1 MMNPSRSHKERN
13 DTDVDD
19 QFRSVLEGL
28 RTTIP
33 GIMVLFSFL
42 LILPLQSSFP
52 EISASN
58 TTVFYI
64 AFLSAALSSILLIAP
79 SVHQRVRAP
88 ISGIRRT
95 SLEHVMTATKIAI
108 VGTVLFLVS
117 ISAVVY
123 LVSAIVFAD
132 SIAAVATTATTVIA
146 GWAWFYVP
154 LVQFRN
160 SPGEEKES

>member
-1 MMNPSRSHKERN
+1 MNNSESGKKR
-13 DTDVDD
+13 DAQDVDD
-19 QFRSVLEGL
+19 QFRAVLEGL

-33 GIMVLFSFL
+33 GVMVLFSFL

-64 AFLSAALSSILLIAP
+64 AFSSAALSSVLLIAP

-95 SLEHVMTATKIAI
+95 SLEHVMSATKIAI

-123 LVSAIVFAD
+123 LVSSLVFD
-132 SIAAVATTATTVIA
+132 DTVAALATTTITLVS
-146 GWAWFYVP
+146 GWAWFYEP
-154 LVQFRN
+154 LVRFRQHPGDEKN
-160 SPGEEKES
+160 S

>member
-1 MMNPSRSHKERN
+1 MNNSGSDKGR
-13 DTDVDD
+13 DAQDVDD

-33 GIMVLFSFL
+33 GVMVLFSFL

-64 AFLSAALSSILLIAP
+64 AFSSAALSSILLIAP

-95 SLEHVMTATKIAI
+95 SLEHVMSATKIAI

-123 LVSAIVFAD
+123 LVSALVFD
-132 SIAAVATTATTVIA
+132 DLFAAMATTAITLVS

-154 LVQFRN
+154 LVRFRQH
-160 SPGEEKES
+160 PGDKKGS